1 MPADVLRAC
10 VIGWP
15 IDHSLSPLIHGHWLK
30 RYGINGRYD
39 RRAVA
44 PEDVE
49 RFFAEFLSHGLI
61 GCNVT
66 LPHKEAAY
74 RAADR
79 TSSHADRLGAANTL
93 WLEGRNLV
101 ADNTDTYGFLTNLDQ
116 MSGGWDQ
123 AETALVIGAGGASRA
138 IIAGLIDR
146 GFNRIVIAN
155 RTLERARV
163 LVDWFAGEEA
173 ASLEAVPLDTLND
186 RIAESDIIINTT
198 SAGLHGS
205 AALKIDWSKA
215 PRSAVATDILYVPLM
230 TPFLEDAAA
239 AGLATIDGL
248 GMLLH
253 QAVPGFRQ
261 WFGMEPVVDDDLR
274 RQLLDALSARN

>member
-1 MPADVLRAC
+1 MPADVPRAC

-30 RYGINGRYD
+30 RYGIDGRYD
-39 RRAVA
+39 SRAVA

-49 RFFAEFLSHGLI
+49 RFFADFISHGLV
-61 GCNVT
+61 GCNVS
-66 LPHKEAAY
+66 LPYKEAAY
-74 RAADR
+74 QAADR
-79 TSSHADRLGAANTL
+79 TSQHADRLGAANTL
-93 WLEGRNLV
+93 WLEGEKLI
-101 ADNTDTYGFLTNLDQ
+101 ADNTDTYGFLTNLDDF
-116 MSGGWDQ
+116 SVGWDQ
-123 AETALVIGAGGASRA
+123 AEAALVIGAGGASRA

-146 GFNRIVIAN
+146 GFKKIVIAN
-155 RTLERARV
+155 RTLKRAQV
-163 LVDWFAGEEA
+163 LVDWFAGENA
-173 ASLEAVPLDTLND
+173 ADLEAVPLEKLND

-205 AALKIDWSKA
+205 AALKFDWSKA
-215 PRSAVATDILYVPLM
+215 RPSTIATDILYVPLM
-230 TPFLEDAAA
+230 TPFLDDAAA

-261 WFGMEPVVDDDLR
+261 WFGVEPTVDDDLR